1 MEDRLREELMEL
13 YGGKMVQEEYASE
26 GQIDEE
32 DILSASIFL
41 DDFTVED
48 DFYETEIIYTTDITE
63 TMGISIE
70 IDEDGIISEIWISF
84 HTSSWGDSGLGE
96 EDPEDYFT
104 YEECLEAA
112 KEFIEDMLAGNE
124 M

>member
-1 MEDRLREELMEL
+1 MEDRLQEELMKL
-13 YGGKMVQEEYASE
+13 YGGKKVQEEYADCGE
-26 GQIDEE
+26 IDEE
-32 DILSASIFL
+32 ELLSADGTLGDCEIE
-41 DDFTVED
+41 DED
-48 DFYETEIIYTTDITE
+48 DDYYETEITE
-63 TMGISIE
+63 TMGISVE
-70 IDEDGIISEIWISF
+70 IDEDGMISEIWISF